1 VGISLAFCLPGVRST
16 STGKGVVRALF
27 TNVHNGMLTPALA
40 GHKSI
45 KTTQRYLGVSTE
57 LRREAVNRLHFPE
70 ADQPAE

>member
-1 VGISLAFCLPGVRST
+1 MSRRS
-16 STGKGVVRALF
+16 
-27 TNVHNGMLTPALA
+27 P

-70 ADQPAE
+70 ADQAAE

>member
-1 VGISLAFCLPGVRST
+1 VELTDTPPNKELQRTRLQNPQSQGSSDRGSNSL
-16 STGKGVVRALF
+16 
-27 TNVHNGMLTPALA
+27 

-57 LRREAVNRLHFPE
+57 LRREAVNRLNFPE